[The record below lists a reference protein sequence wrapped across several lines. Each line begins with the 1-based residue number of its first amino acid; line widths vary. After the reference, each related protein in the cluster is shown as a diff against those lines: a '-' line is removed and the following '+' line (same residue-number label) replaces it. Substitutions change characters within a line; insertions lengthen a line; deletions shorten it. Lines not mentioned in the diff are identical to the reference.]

1 MFELEE
7 NPNSG
12 AVIKVVGVGGGGNN
26 AVETMIDG
34 GLNGVEFIVANTD
47 RQALDAHR
55 SETKINLGSEL
66 TKGLG
71 AGANPEI
78 GKRAAIESY
87 NDIVEKLEG
96 ADMVFVTAG
105 MGGGTGTGGAP
116 IVAKIA
122 KEMGALTIGVVTR
135 PFMFEGKK
143 RRRQADHGIQEL
155 KENVDTLIVIPNQ
168 KLLSISDANTP
179 LLETFKKADSVL
191 LQAVK
196 GISDLIN
203 FRGLIN
209 LDFADVKTVMTTQGM
224 AIMGSGT
231 ASGEGRATDAA
242 NQAISSPLLENISI
256 EGATGIIINISGG
269 ESLSLSEVNEASMLI
284 TEAAHEDAEIIFG
297 AVIDPE
303 LTDEVHVT
311 VIATGF
317 GTQQTATPVN
327 HTNIY
332 GQQQI
337 QAQPAQMQ
345 PSPQM
350 QQFQQMAKQTQ
361 ENLKNFTNMQP
372 AILSQPSVPAP
383 MTEEVP
389 VVEVATQAQPMMYQ
403 QPVQQPQMQQP
414 HVHYPQMPE
423 IKTYAETSVTESFEA
438 TEELQPLRSEGMVS
452 SAPEEKKLLPRDILL
467 AKAKA
472 FRKNR
477 EVAPE
482 AEQLSMDIGEEEKP
496 MVSKSPFDREFEIPS
511 FLKKRMKNNSNT
523 SAE

>member
-7 NPNSG
+7 NPNNG

-34 GLNGVEFIVANTD
+34 GLSGVEFIVANTD

-55 SETKINLGSEL
+55 AETKVNMGSEL

-122 KEMGALTIGVVTR
+122 KELGALTIGVVTR

-143 RRRQADHGIQEL
+143 RRRQADLGIQEL

-224 AIMGSGT
+224 AIMGSGS
-231 ASGEGRATDAA
+231 ASGEGRAVEAA
-242 NQAISSPLLENISI
+242 GQAISSPLLENISI
-256 EGATGIIINISGG
+256 DGATGIIINISGG
-269 ESLSLSEVNEASMLI
+269 ESLSLAEVNEASMLI

-297 AVIDPE
+297 AVIDNN

-317 GTQQTATPVN
+317 GQGAAAQPTMGSTMAAASMPMM
-327 HTNIY
+327 
-332 GQQQI
+332 QQQ
-337 QAQPAQMQ
+337 QMHNQPHSNSQME
-345 PSPQM
+345 
-350 QQFQQMAKQTQ
+350 QFQQLAKQTQ
-361 ENLKNFTNMQP
+361 ENLKNFSNNMPQTNMQHEPMVMEP
-372 AILSQPSVPAP
+372 AAQPAP
-383 MTEEVP
+383 VP
-389 VVEVATQAQPMMYQ
+389 VSIPTETVTMAAPMGSAME
-403 QPVQQPQMQQP
+403 
-414 HVHYPQMPE
+414 MPE
-423 IKTYAETSVTESFEA
+423 EIM
-438 TEELQPLRSEGMVS
+438 PM
-452 SAPEEKKLLPRDILL
+452 PEEAPAMEMAEPAEGKMLPRDILL

-472 FRKNR
+472 FRQTKETDNSH
-477 EVAPE
+477 
-482 AEQLSMDIGEEEKP
+482 EQLSMDIAEEKP
-496 MVSKSPFDREFEIPS
+496 VASKSPFDREFEIPS
-511 FLKKRMKNNSNT
+511 FLKKRLKNNSSNP
-523 SAE
+523 AE